1 MTSGALASGLDM
13 AHSTL
18 INEQGN
24 RIEGVPGRYWHPID
38 DGRLQCDLCP
48 RFCQLH
54 DGQRGLC
61 FVRAHA
67 HGQIVLTTYG
77 RSSGFCMDPIEKKP
91 LNHFLPGTPV
101 LSFGTAGCNLAC
113 KFCQN
118 WDMTKSRDFDRLQ
131 DQASPAEIAEAAA
144 SNGAFSVA
152 FTYNDP
158 VIFLEYAVD
167 TAQACHDRDIL
178 TVAVSAGYVTDQ
190 PRREFFRNM
199 DAANID
205 LKAFTDR
212 FYWKLC
218 GAHLQP
224 VLETLEY
231 LKNETGIWLELTTLL
246 IPGENDS
253 EAEIEAMTQWIVEH
267 LGPDVPLHFTRFHP
281 DWKMTDRPVTPTATL
296 QRSRAI
302 GLRNG
307 LHYVYTGNVHD
318 FQGSSTYCHRC
329 GNILIGRDWYE
340 LSTWNLAFDGGCAVC
355 KHCAAPVAGLFE
367 TRPGTWGSRRQVIH
381 VHH

>member
-1 MTSGALASGLDM
+1 
-13 AHSTL
+13 
-18 INEQGN
+18 
-24 RIEGVPGRYWHPID
+24 
-38 DGRLQCDLCP
+38 
-48 RFCQLH
+48 
-54 DGQRGLC
+54 
-61 FVRAHA
+61 
-67 HGQIVLTTYG
+67 
-77 RSSGFCMDPIEKKP
+77 
-91 LNHFLPGTPV
+91 
-101 LSFGTAGCNLAC
+101 
-113 KFCQN
+113 
-118 WDMTKSRDFDRLQ
+118 MTKSRDFDRLQ
-131 DQASPAEIAEAAA
+131 DPASPTEIAEAAA
-144 SNGAFSVA
+144 SNGALSVA

-167 TAQACHDRDIL
+167 TAQACHDRGIL

-253 EAEIEAMTQWIVEH
+253 EAEIDAMTQWIVEH

-281 DWKMTDRPVTPTATL
+281 DWKMTDRPPTPTATL

-318 FQGSSTYCHRC
+318 FEGSSTYCYRC
-329 GNILIGRDWYE
+329 GNMLIGRDWYE

-355 KHCAAPVAGLFE
+355 SNCATPVAGLFE